1 MEQKLGSHVQSNQ
14 EAGLI
19 EPPRPPAAAS
29 RRAKQEASEEG
40 KRSQ

>member
-1 MEQKLGSHVQSNQ
+1 MERTLRSHVQPNQ

-29 RRAKQEASEEG
+29 RQAQQEVSEG
-40 KRSQ
+40 GNRSQ